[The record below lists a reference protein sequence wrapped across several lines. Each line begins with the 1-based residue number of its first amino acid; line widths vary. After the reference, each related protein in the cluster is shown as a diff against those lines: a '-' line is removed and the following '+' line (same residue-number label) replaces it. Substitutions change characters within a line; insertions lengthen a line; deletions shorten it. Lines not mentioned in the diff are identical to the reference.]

1 MDENKGISVGRRKI
15 AFLTAGLGLVVVLV
29 IVIAVVCLQRPRDV
43 VNDEEWA
50 EAFGYEIESKLSSE
64 ANYNPPQAM
73 EDYKKAYEEA
83 SGMRKFYVGLEYAQ
97 FACDYMEECE
107 LAVRVLEEMQ
117 PPENWLDKMSYYSVL
132 LDSYK
137 IIGNEDKISYY
148 EGKINEL
155 AEGDGRYVP
164 EQEN

>member
-1 MDENKGISVGRRKI
+1 MGRKKIVALTVGLI
-15 AFLTAGLGLVVVLV
+15 LAVGVLV
-29 IVIAVVCLQRPRDV
+29 AIIIMMRSQDKRNVA
-43 VNDEEWA
+43 NDEEWA
-50 EAFGYEIESKLSSE
+50 EAFSYELEGKLSSE

-83 SGMRKFYVGLEYAQ
+83 SGERKFYVGLEYAQ

-117 PPENWLDKMSYYSVL
+117 LPEKWLDKMSYYSVL

-137 IIGNEDKISYY
+137 IIGDEDKILYY